1 MRVAVTGSSGLI
13 GTALGE
19 RIQSHGHELV
29 PVMRG
34 SPEQPS
40 ALWDPAAGWFREG
53 ALDGVDAV
61 VHLSG
66 TGIADR
72 RWTAAR
78 RRLLWESRVESARLL
93 VDHIAGLS
101 PRPKVL
107 LSASAIGYYGDRGD
121 ETLTEDEP
129 RGAGFLAELCEAWER
144 EARRVEQFGV
154 RAVQFRTA
162 GSVLSRK
169 GGVLPRVLTPFRLGA
184 GGRLGNGR
192 QWFSWISLQD
202 EAGAIEHLIDTD
214 SISGPVNLV
223 SPNPVTNAEFTRTL
237 ARTLHRPAVLPLPAP
252 ALRLIFGAL
261 ANETLLA
268 SQRVI
273 PARLQQS
280 GYAFAH
286 PDLQSALD
294 AALSE

>member
-19 RIQSHGHELV
+19 QLQSHGHELV
-29 PVMRG
+29 QVVRG

-40 ALWDPAAGWFREG
+40 ALWDPAAGWLREG

-66 TGIADR
+66 AGIADR
-72 RWTAAR
+72 RWTAGR

-93 VDHIAGLS
+93 VDHIGGLS
-101 PRPKVL
+101 RRPKVL

-129 RGAGFLAELCEAWER
+129 RGGGFLAELCDAWES

-154 RAVQFRTA
+154 RAVQLRTA
-162 GSVLSRK
+162 GGVLSRK
-169 GGVLPRVLTPFRLGA
+169 AGMLPRGLTPFRLGA

-202 EAGAIEHLIDTD
+202 ETGAIEHLLNTD

-237 ARTLHRPAVLPLPAP
+237 ARTLHRPALLPLPTP
-252 ALRLIFGAL
+252 ALRLIFGAM
-261 ANETLLA
+261 AKETLLA

-273 PARLQQS
+273 PARLQRS

-286 PDLQSALD
+286 PDLQSALEF
-294 AALSE
+294 ALSE